1 MVLFR
6 CAYPWRPLAAILVA
20 YVKLIKCPCF
30 VEIIPVV
37 ENSSSGCRQINPC
50 VWILLWYLAKEI
62 WTKGLDSFTRMHY
75 RKSWC
80 QAPEAAVTVERCLHK
95 SLVKQQYFDVTKFC
109 LWGIVKIPSVYS
121 TRTLVMRRG
130 FVPLAMQTPLFW
142 LTSPDYLI

>member
-95 SLVKQQYFDVTKFC
+95 SLVNNNILMWQSSVFEVLWKFLVC
-109 LWGIVKIPSVYS
+109 IPPALWWCAGALSHWPCKHPCSDS
-121 TRTLVMRRG
+121 LPRTV
-130 FVPLAMQTPLFW
+130 
-142 LTSPDYLI
+142 